1 MEQRVK
7 GHVAKLKEHADEVKS
22 SLKRK
27 KCAHES
33 LQSIQGQINMVQKS
47 REVLEFLSELN
58 QRQIRK
64 LEFLQDEIKLKQE
77 EGQRSQVSEMDLKT
91 HIAIL
96 ELLVQDMESE
106 RDIQSLEIP
115 TLKMQFERHLEK
127 VTNLLRSMKFV
138 REKGK
143 LEFHTLTL
151 KLREHIVEMNSLLEK
166 IKLSLTLGKQL
177 KERINELES
186 FQEKIALV
194 QLTEITKSQ
203 TEKME
208 SEQMEELGCRTLEVK
223 LEQHVKNSES
233 LLIKVESTRDVVT
246 QRPLTLRMELVE
258 HSAKAES
265 LLYDDKLKTERK
277 RRSRLEDIKLKQ
289 EVSSRLIKS
298 KRKAEQ
304 LESFTEAKKL
314 TPGELKAP
322 STPITSQDLIV
333 IGGIDHDDKSLT
345 SVKMYIFLEGRWIG
359 LPAMNTPRSFMSS
372 VVVCQRW

>member
-1 MEQRVK
+1 MQEIKLEQRVK
-7 GHVAKLKEHADEVKS
+7 GHIAKLKEHVDEVKS
-22 SLKRK
+22 LLKRK

-47 REVLEFLSELN
+47 REVLEFLTELD
-58 QRQIRK
+58 QRHTRK
-64 LEFLQDEIKLKQE
+64 LEFLQDEIRLKQE

-96 ELLVQDMESE
+96 ELLVKDMESE
-106 RDIQSLEIP
+106 RVIESLETP

-151 KLREHIVEMNSLLEK
+151 KLREHIVKMNSVLEK
-166 IKLSLTLGKQL
+166 IKFSLTLGKQL
-177 KERINELES
+177 KERMNELES

-194 QLTEITKSQ
+194 QLTGIMKSQ

-233 LLIKVESTRDVVT
+233 LLIKVESTRDLVT
-246 QRPLTLRMELVE
+246 LRPLTLRMELVG

-265 LLYDDKLKTERK
+265 FCMM
-277 RRSRLEDIKLKQ
+277 I
-289 EVSSRLIKS
+289 
-298 KRKAEQ
+298 
-304 LESFTEAKKL
+304 
-314 TPGELKAP
+314 
-322 STPITSQDLIV
+322 
-333 IGGIDHDDKSLT
+333 
-345 SVKMYIFLEGRWIG
+345 
-359 LPAMNTPRSFMSS
+359 N
-372 VVVCQRW
+372 

>member
-64 LEFLQDEIKLKQE
+64 LELLQDEIKLKQE

-194 QLTEITKSQ
+194 QLTEIMKSQ

-265 LLYDDKLKTERK
+265 LLYDDKLKSERK
-277 RRSRLEDIKLKQ
+277 RRSRLEDLKLKQ
-289 EVSSRLIKS
+289 AVSSRLIKS

-304 LESFTEAKKL
+304 LASFTGAK
-314 TPGELKAP
+314 
-322 STPITSQDLIV
+322 
-333 IGGIDHDDKSLT
+333 
-345 SVKMYIFLEGRWIG
+345 
-359 LPAMNTPRSFMSS
+359 
-372 VVVCQRW
+372 